1 MKLLF
6 IDFEFHSTN
15 EAQLDVVS
23 VAYCLKEGGQTLEK
37 DCVWLYDR
45 TFRPDARD
53 HFKKLFTDPDVCI
66 VAYVAEAEARA
77 LLSLGVDVRGVKCID
92 LYLEYRM
99 LLNHN
104 HALAYGKQYIKGKVI
119 ETTPPPPKWERPDG
133 PDADDEAHH
142 KPGYSLAAATYKLL
156 GVLIDTEEKN
166 FIRDTIISSDRAAI
180 DGLKYRILKYNES
193 DIEYLP
199 RLLAAIIETDCYYR
213 HGVTKPT
220 KGLLK
225 EWRERALRRG
235 DYAIRTA
242 VMVTRGYPL
251 DMAKI
256 EKFTANVDKILLQAA
271 RECNAEAEGFE
282 PFKWNRNKDAYSVNE
297 KDIRAWVAK
306 QGLPHWR
313 KTDQGLPSLSK
324 DAFGDWFDSRSE
336 GFPGAFCRY
345 LKTKQ
350 SLNGFLPPPPGSEK
364 EVFADFV
371 GSDNRARPYFGIF
384 GSQSSRSQPGA
395 KGFIPL
401 KSHWMRN
408 FIQPKPGLTMVGID
422 YASQEFL
429 IAACMSQDEDMLAA
443 YASGDVYTA
452 FGVAAGIIPKGGTK
466 KSHPVE
472 REGCKATV
480 LGISYDMTEYGLA
493 PRLTRALG
501 RTVTPDEA
509 RNYID
514 LFYETYSTY
523 RDWKYEIQRQY
534 AEDGYLELSDGWTMW
549 GDNDNHRSVGNFP
562 VQGEGAVILRRAVT
576 LAEESGVRVLYTLHD
591 AIYAEYR
598 SFYFNE
604 IEKLKNAMQKAFLE
618 VMSTYGDT
626 VPIRLEGETWSP
638 DYSENILTGVENV
651 VALNEY
657 SDEKGKHDLTK
668 YRKFFT

>member
-6 IDFEFHSTN
+6 IDFEFNSTN

-23 VAYCLKEGGQTLEK
+23 VAYSLNEGGQTLES
-37 DCVWLYDR
+37 DCVWLYDHM
-45 TFRPDARD
+45 FRPDARD
-53 HFKKLFTDPDVCI
+53 HFRKLFKDPDICI

-104 HALAYGKQYIKGKVI
+104 HALAYGKQYIKGRLV
-119 ETTPPPPKWERPDG
+119 ETTPPPPKWERVDG
-133 PDADDEAHH
+133 VNDDESHH
-142 KPGYSLAAATYKLL
+142 KPSFSLAAATYKLL
-156 GVLIDTEEKN
+156 GVMIDAEEKD
-166 FIRDTIISSDRAAI
+166 FIRDTIISRDRAAI
-180 DGLKYRILKYNES
+180 EGLRYRILKYNES
-193 DIEYLP
+193 DIKYLP
-199 RLLAAIIETDCYYR
+199 RLLAAVIETDCHYR
-213 HGVTKPT
+213 HGISKPT
-220 KGLLK
+220 MDVVK
-225 EWRERALRRG
+225 EWKERAMLRG
-235 DYAIRTA
+235 DYAIKTA
-242 VMVTRGYPL
+242 VMIARGYPL
-251 DMAKI
+251 DMGKV

-271 RECNAEAEGFE
+271 RDCNADAEGFE
-282 PFKWNRNKDAYSVNE
+282 PFKWNKNKEGYSVNE
-297 KDIRAWVAK
+297 KEIRAWIAA
-306 QGLPHWR
+306 QSLPHWR
-313 KTDQGLPSLSK
+313 QTEQGQPSLSK
-324 DAFGDWFDSRSE
+324 DAFNDWFDSASE

-350 SLNGFLPPPPGSEK
+350 SLNGFLPNAPGSKK
-364 EVFADFV
+364 ESFMDFV
-371 GSDNRARPYFGIF
+371 GRDERARPFFGIF

-408 FIQPKPGLTMVGID
+408 FIQPKSGMALVGID

-429 IAACMSQDEDMLAA
+429 IAACMSQDGDMLQA

-452 FGVAAGIIPKGGTK
+452 FGIAAGIIPKGGSK
-466 KSHPVE
+466 KTHPIG
-472 REGCKATV
+472 REGCKETV
-480 LGISYDMTEYGLA
+480 LGISYDMTERGLA
-493 PRLTRALG
+493 PRLSRALK
-501 RTVTPDEA
+501 REVSHDEA
-509 RNYID
+509 RGYID
-514 LFYETYSTY
+514 LFYETYPTY
-523 RDWKYEIQRQY
+523 RDWKYRIQREY
-534 AEDGYLELSDGWTMW
+534 AEDGYIELSDGWTMW

-562 VQGEGAVILRRAVT
+562 VQGEGAVIMRRAVT
-576 LAEESGVRVLYTLHD
+576 LAEGKGVRILYTLHD

-598 SFYFNE
+598 SFEFSA
-604 IEKLKNAMQKAFLE
+604 IQKLKEAMLQAFQE

-657 SDEKGKHDLTK
+657 SDEKGKSDLSR